1 MQKYPPAL
9 YVAGPLRLAL
19 DDFNVFPQLSDAPR
33 STFQSE
39 AQLRLTRDEVG
50 KYSNVLTV
58 DNAMIT
64 VVSKSFSG
72 KTDATEK
79 WYGTEYRVRAV
90 PRTTLDRWQNC
101 EPARSLRI
109 DFPSPNK
116 FIPSEAG
123 LQVKYPPNGS
133 SARKKSFDELIVA
146 PAPPRLVRGDD
157 RWTVYFKE
165 DRQFGKPKAYV
176 VLQLQ
181 TKEPY
186 ASPKNAAMA
195 SLYELSV
202 TDSLREYAYDGECRS
217 PLLVCALNPSD

>member
-1 MQKYPPAL
+1 VFVQHDRPLGDFSDLRRSREHLDATSLSTAMQKYPPAL

-19 DDFNVFPQLSDAPR
+19 DEFNVFPQLSDAPR

-39 AQLRLTRDEVG
+39 KQLQVTREEVG
-50 KYSNVLTV
+50 KYSNALTV

-133 SARKKSFDELIVA
+133 SARKA
-146 PAPPRLVRGDD
+146 CPRR
-157 RWTVYFKE
+157 R
-165 DRQFGKPKAYV
+165 
-176 VLQLQ
+176 
-181 TKEPY
+181 
-186 ASPKNAAMA
+186 
-195 SLYELSV
+195 
-202 TDSLREYAYDGECRS
+202 
-217 PLLVCALNPSD
+217 